1 MDSSPVLRQQSQN
14 KIQRDLQRMK
24 NDQNKKPASQ
34 KSAKLLSSPR
44 HSQKDGE
51 NKNPGD
57 SKPNQKVP
65 VRPGGSRLPV
75 LAKSLRLQ
83 TPSNFS
89 QVHCAWEE
97 KPLAGKTKTKKPC
110 TRPVPF
116 NFSKH
121 RGSRAATEGRL
132 NDLKSHTVDQ
142 TTTNTSKT
150 KPAQSK
156 GADATHHLS
165 GRSGSCSTLKACDP
179 KPIVHHKGA
188 SATSAEVCVS
198 DFNQLS
204 LHNPS
209 KNSQPAQPDPLEEKA
224 NYFRCDHKA
233 LLSILQNEGVSVS
246 GQTSATPQS
255 KPFHSLP
262 QRVSIMKSHHK
273 AGTTRGPPKSVQF
286 SPDPAALQSILLNE
300 GVKAGGPAGMT
311 PRNSTCLP
319 GRGTSICTPQRVPV
333 KKTPAESMG
342 GLAAGAVKETPQNPW
357 HPQRVPNSRQHPLSA
372 LKFHLMGPKSPYY
385 TPGSRRCKSKLQPQ
399 EEVIQRLFDDREDE
413 QSDEATHKDP
423 AQASES
429 DVPCEEKGE
438 TVTTSSG
445 VEPPSSQVFIQAPGR
460 ESVIFFSSGTKLYRV
475 PPVED
480 QVNPPER
487 PRTELPGQKT
497 CSLAPPAEMLR
508 RRFPLL
514 EEARMDHEVSTYTS
528 QPVPACSRF
537 LPPRPRCGNPLASA
551 FLFEE
556 STRFLPIDCP
566 VSTTHCAS

>member
-14 KIQRDLQRMK
+14 KIQRDLQ
-24 NDQNKKPASQ
+24 SQ

-188 SATSAEVCVS
+188 ST
-198 DFNQLS
+198 FS
-204 LHNPS
+204 LLHLLCIS
-209 KNSQPAQPDPLEEKA
+209 EKA

-255 KPFHSLP
+255 KPFHSLV
-262 QRVSIMKSHHK
+262 RASD
-273 AGTTRGPPKSVQF
+273 RPPKSVQF

-342 GLAAGAVKETPQNPW
+342 GLAAVKETPQNPW
-357 HPQRVPNSRQHPLSA
+357 HPQRVPNSRQHPL
-372 LKFHLMGPKSPYY
+372 
-385 TPGSRRCKSKLQPQ
+385 CVICLQ
-399 EEVIQRLFDDREDE
+399 VIQRLFDDREDE

-423 AQASES
+423 AQS

-487 PRTELPGQKT
+487 PRTGTAAAPSLALPGQKT

-551 FLFEE
+551 FLFEDLHVLPVC
-556 STRFLPIDCP
+556 FLPRSKNIHLCILFFKSP
-566 VSTTHCAS
+566 LACMFPQTHPIV